1 MILEAVKG
9 LWTAF
14 LQWVINR
21 ISDLVFW
28 FKKREAIRLCREYRA
43 KYYVIQQGYFTWQVL
58 RAQDIDIYKRKGYI
72 ARGVTAKDLSGI
84 SAFVAQYG
92 VNVFPLPKK

>member
-14 LQWVINR
+14 LQWVINL
-21 ISDLVFW
+21 ISDRVFW
-28 FKKREAIRLCREYRA
+28 FKKREAIRLCRQYRA

-58 RAQDIDIYKRKGYI
+58 RAQDINIYKRKGYI
-72 ARGVTAKDLSGI
+72 AMNVTAMDLAKI
-84 SAFVAQYG
+84 SAYVAEYG
-92 VNVFPLPKK
+92 VNVFPKPKK